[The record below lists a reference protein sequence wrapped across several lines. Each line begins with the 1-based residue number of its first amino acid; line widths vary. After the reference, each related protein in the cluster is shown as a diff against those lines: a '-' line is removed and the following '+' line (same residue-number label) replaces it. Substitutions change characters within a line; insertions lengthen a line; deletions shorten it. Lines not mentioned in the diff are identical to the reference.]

1 MQKTEYVGLVQK
13 GGHLETADRAQVAI
27 EAVIETLGES
37 LTDGEAEEMATQ
49 LPDELAVTVEYPDHD
64 SAGYDADQFT
74 DRVREQLCVRGT
86 DTEPDDAKHYTA
98 ASAGQIPNPTTLS
111 ATLML
116 SPTPLQSRSRRG
128 NYRT

>member
-86 DTEPDDAKHYTA
+86 DTEPDDAKRDADAVTDA
-98 ASAGQIPNPTTLS
+98 LAVALTKGQ
-111 ATLML
+111 
-116 SPTPLQSRSRRG
+116 LQDLKA
-128 NYRT
+128 